1 MLLIE
6 LNSNSLFW
14 KRLTRCK
21 PILILFDLIDHLVFL
36 IIFQFSSGWR
46 HNLCWLLLR
55 TTTWRKP
62 WRKKHWSCVFCRAVS
77 SEKPKLLR
85 HIWGGSMEARVVI
98 HCPISWDLT
107 WELCY
112 RPGDW
117 QGWFYWR
124 LWGEPTI
131 YRDISK
137 RNTGDKT
144 AHTYNLWHTQEY
156 LLQLISARASFKC
169 FTLLFEA
176 GTTTDCQSKVASSS
190 SPSESAFNLDFLKRR
205 LWNHKQGEQRKETP
219 KEKDPDNGDHG
230 KSHRETVD
238 DNHQRGESETPH
250 LKIALHQSTN
260 IFLPGVVIAN
270 PTFAGF
276 PG

>member
-85 HIWGGSMEARVVI
+85 HIWGGSMETRVMI

-124 LWGEPTI
+124 LWGAPTI

-144 AHTYNLWHTQEY
+144 AHTPYGTHRNICYNWY
-156 LLQLISARASFKC
+156 LQGQVLNVLPCYLRQAPPPIASQKSPHPRHHLSQPSTLISWRGD
-169 FTLLFEA
+169 FEI
-176 GTTTDCQSKVASSS
+176 T
-190 SPSESAFNLDFLKRR
+190 N
-205 LWNHKQGEQRKETP
+205 KEN
-219 KEKDPDNGDHG
+219 K
-230 KSHRETVD
+230 
-238 DNHQRGESETPH
+238 
-250 LKIALHQSTN
+250 
-260 IFLPGVVIAN
+260 
-270 PTFAGF
+270 
-276 PG
+276 